1 MYAMLFFICI
11 SCSFSSYIFFIN
23 ADLQVGN
30 SYECF
35 YIVVS
40 HPREKLLRGPDVLT
54 AMGSFPLP
62 PCTDV
67 HQVLIP
73 RSHTRTSN
81 TCTHCTTR
89 HNHTQIQ
96 IDIIAPK
103 HGHDYKECLECTSHC
118 CWLIFGCIV
127 RGLPGITNQPLH
139 RPWIN
144 LFSNLFGNRIGVLP

>member
-1 MYAMLFFICI
+1 MSFITESFGVCWPCALYVMLFLICI
-11 SCSFSSYIFFIN
+11 SGSPSSSIFFIN

-30 SYECF
+30 SFEC
-35 YIVVS
+35 YHIVVS
-40 HPREKLLRGPDVLT
+40 HPGEKLLCGPDVLT

-81 TCTHCTTR
+81 ICTHCTTR

-96 IDIIAPK
+96 IDISAPK
-103 HGHDYKECLECTSHC
+103 HGHDYVERVPWVHITLLLVDI
-118 CWLIFGCIV
+118 WLHSE
-127 RGLPGITNQPLH
+127 GIT
-139 RPWIN
+139 RDY
-144 LFSNLFGNRIGVLP
+144 

>member
-1 MYAMLFFICI
+1 MNAPNWIKIGITQRSLS
-11 SCSFSSYIFFIN
+11 SCFGEIVGMTSRERSFLNNLIN
-23 ADLQVGN
+23 
-30 SYECF
+30 ECF

-81 TCTHCTTR
+81 ICTDCTTR
-89 HNHTQIQ
+89 HIIQQTQIQ
-96 IDIIAPK
+96 IDISAPK
-103 HGHDYKECLECTSHC
+103 HGHAFEER
-118 CWLIFGCIV
+118 V
-127 RGLPGITNQPLH
+127 P
-139 RPWIN
+139 
-144 LFSNLFGNRIGVLP
+144 

>member
-1 MYAMLFFICI
+1 MNKWFLFQRVLVFAGPVLENVCNVIFYLHFLFI
-11 SCSFSSYIFFIN
+11 FFLYFFIN
-23 ADLQVGN
+23 AELQVGN

-35 YIVVS
+35 YIVFNR
-40 HPREKLLRGPDVLT
+40 PREKLLRGPDVLT

-81 TCTHCTTR
+81 ICTHCTTR

-96 IDIIAPK
+96 IDISAPK
-103 HGHDYKECLECTSHC
+103 HGHDYVERVPWVHITLLLVDIWVHS
-118 CWLIFGCIV
+118 W
-127 RGLPGITNQPLH
+127 GIT
-139 RPWIN
+139 RDY
-144 LFSNLFGNRIGVLP
+144 